1 MNDQAEWINCMNQSF
16 ESMRSD
22 ALANDLEAACRLLRQ
37 SQADSPPSPA
47 LQQALKR
54 VTESSDLQIL
64 GICVDSLTRG
74 RQVLA
79 AYAAALAL
87 PQPTAEFADLAGA
100 VYVKFNPRGQC
111 YASPYNGSER
121 GVLVSCQSAEES
133 DVNELFGPL
142 PLDLFPAEA

>member
-1 MNDQAEWINCMNQSF
+1 MNHPS
-16 ESMRSD
+16 ESTRSD
-22 ALANDLEAACRLLRQ
+22 ALAEDLEAACRLLRQ
-37 SQADSPPSPA
+37 SQADSPSTPA
-47 LQQALKR
+47 LQQALKQ
-54 VTESSDLQIL
+54 VTQSSDLQIL
-64 GICVDSLTRG
+64 GICADSLTRG

-79 AYAAALAL
+79 AYAAALDL

-100 VYVKFNPRGQC
+100 VYVKFNPGRQC
-111 YASPYNGSER
+111 YASPYSGSER